1 MKRTAWR
8 LFLLAG
14 PLLLLGS
21 VWGVR
26 RVQQTY
32 LETMGARYGAA
43 VAGTLLWLSLAAA
56 FTFLQVLAATGYGR
70 LRGER
75 AWVQLPLLGWSPA
88 FFLWCNCRWL
98 PLPPP
103 LTLPLYTSP
112 VPFVLCLV
120 SALASLWGLAAAL
133 RARRPGGGKSD
144 T

>member
-1 MKRTAWR
+1 MKRMAWR

-21 VWGVR
+21 VWGVQ

-56 FTFLQVLAATGYGR
+56 LTFLQVLVATGYGR
-70 LRGER
+70 LQGER
-75 AWVQLPLLGWSPA
+75 AWVQFPLLGWSPA

-133 RARRPGGGKSD
+133 RARRPGGGK
-144 T
+144 